1 MSLQYLKHEKVSL
14 KGSPDFNEKWL
25 QEIISQDPSILGLGE
40 LILKEME
47 KPLTYGRLDLL
58 LKDDETDTR
67 YEVEIQLGRV
77 DESHIIRTLEYWDE
91 ERNRYPQYDHIAV
104 IIAEDI
110 TSRFLNVIS
119 LFNKAI
125 PIIAIQ
131 LNALR
136 IDDKIVLNFT
146 KVLDLIQ
153 RADDDSD
160 DKNNEPADR
169 SYWLKKSS
177 EETLSTVD
185 YCIELLKRN
194 NPLLSQNYLK
204 RSIGI
209 RDQYKSNNMVLFWP
223 KKAFLRIGSKN
234 SNKDLWI
241 EKLEEAGITV
251 FKERKGKRIH
261 LRVTKDEIN
270 KNEELFKE
278 LFSDAYK
285 ADSET

>member
-1 MSLQYLKHEKVSL
+1 L
-14 KGSPDFNEKWL
+14 
-25 QEIISQDPSILGLGE
+25 II
-40 LILKEME
+40 
-47 KPLTYGRLDLL
+47 
-58 LKDDETDTR
+58 
-67 YEVEIQLGRV
+67 
-77 DESHIIRTLEYWDE
+77 
-91 ERNRYPQYDHIAV
+91 
-104 IIAEDI
+104 
-110 TSRFLNVIS
+110 
-119 LFNKAI
+119 
-125 PIIAIQ
+125 
-131 LNALR
+131 
-136 IDDKIVLNFT
+136 
-146 KVLDLIQ
+146 
-153 RADDDSD
+153 
-160 DKNNEPADR
+160 
-169 SYWLKKSS
+169 
-177 EETLSTVD
+177 
-185 YCIELLKRN
+185 CIELLKRN